1 MRNETTAETAMIF
14 TQTVQTRLGPVI
26 FAARDDALTGLWFDK
41 QKHFQGPQPD
51 WIVKDGHPVLSKAR
65 EQLDEYLAGER
76 KKFDLVVKPNG
87 TAFQQRVWEAL
98 TQISFGQM
106 ISYGQVARKLG
117 AERGVRAVAAAIG
130 RNPISIVVPCHRVVA
145 ANGALTGYAGGL
157 DRKRQL
163 LALEEAPHENR

>member
-1 MRNETTAETAMIF
+1 MRNETSPATKQIF
-14 TQTVQTRLGPVI
+14 TQTVQTRLGSVI
-26 FAARDDALTGLWFDK
+26 FAANEDALTGLWFDK

-51 WIVKDGHPVLSKAR
+51 WIMKDDHPVLSKAR
-65 EQLDEYLAGER
+65 VQLDEYMAGER
-76 KKFDLVVKPNG
+76 KQFDLVVKPDG
-87 TAFQQRVWEAL
+87 TAFQQRVWQAL
-98 TQISFGQM
+98 TQIGFGQV
-106 ISYGQVARKLG
+106 ISYGQVAGKLG

-163 LALEEAPHENR
+163 LALEEAPHENG